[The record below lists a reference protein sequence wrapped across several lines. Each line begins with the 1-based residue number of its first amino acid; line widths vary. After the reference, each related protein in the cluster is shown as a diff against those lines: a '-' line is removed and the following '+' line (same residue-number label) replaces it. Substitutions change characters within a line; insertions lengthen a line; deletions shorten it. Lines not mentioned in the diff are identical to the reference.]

1 MGARVE
7 AAIENCDCSSD
18 GSGSD
23 SGSEVSDD
31 EDAHERWSAREQ
43 SKREERRESRRLARE
58 ELAEKLAISGRWT
71 KFLPHAVD
79 APAPVLIDG
88 TSIAS
93 MLCATDEASSER
105 SAQMRV
111 LDHLKKSLDIT
122 RLTFRSFFEGSGGKW
137 AKKAAP
143 KGVEIIFTG
152 ERAARDVMHEQAAGA
167 LVVTSNRGVALA
179 LLDAGARVMKATR
192 FYVLTDTDS
201 EDSSSSSSSSSS
213 ESESESD
220 DEDTRRRHRHRH
232 RMGPAHRAG
241 RGKGRH

>member
-1 MGARVE
+1 MEECDGA
-7 AAIENCDCSSD
+7 SD

-23 SGSEVSDD
+23 SGSEASDG
-31 EDAHERWSAREQ
+31 EDAHARWSAREQ
-43 SKREERRESRRLARE
+43 RRREARREERRAARE
-58 ELAEKLAISGRWT
+58 EVAQKLAISGRWT

-93 MLCATDEASSER
+93 MLCEMAEASSER
-105 SAQMRV
+105 CAQMRV

-122 RLTFRSFFEGSGGKW
+122 RLTFRLFFEGSAGQW

-143 KGVEIIFTG
+143 KGVEIVFTG
-152 ERAARDVMHEQAAGA
+152 AHAACDVMCEHASGTLA
-167 LVVTSNRGVALA
+167 VTSDRGVALA

-201 EDSSSSSSSSSS
+201 EDSSDSSSSSSS
-213 ESESESD
+213 ESESESESESD
-220 DEDTRRRHRHRH
+220 DEDARRRHRRH

-241 RGKGRH
+241 RGKGGRGKFDH